1 MLVDTAGLK
10 EMTIMFSFR
19 TVSAVSILGLL
30 VTLAGCS
37 GAAESGSGS
46 DTTGTAR
53 SEVAAQRDERG
64 PRGPHR
70 GGPGGGGLLV
80 AALHEPSLN
89 LTAEQTSTIKGALDA
104 SRPQPPQGGGF
115 DKAKVAPLAAG
126 IRAGK
131 VDASMFPAKPDFAAH
146 QAAEA
151 KALTTLHDT
160 LSADQR
166 QALVA
171 AVKSRA
177 GEHGP
182 KGDHGGPKGDG
193 PKGDHKG
200 KGPHGPHAG
209 GPGGGPMMH
218 GMLADLNLTD
228 AQKEQL
234 RAKREADRPAP
245 PTDEQKAQWKA
256 QHEAMKGQMDAKL
269 QTFASGSSD
278 ANAFVAKPEGVGPKA
293 GGEDRMVKEMNDVLS
308 VLDANQREALARKI
322 EAGPPARPQGK

>member
-1 MLVDTAGLK
+1 MLVDAAGLK
-10 EMTIMFSFR
+10 EMTTMFSFR
-19 TVSAVSILGLL
+19 TVSAASILGLL

-37 GAAESGSGS
+37 GAAESGTGS

-53 SEVAAQRDERG
+53 SEVAAQRDDRG

-70 GGPGGGGLLV
+70 GPGGGGLLV
-80 AALHEPSLN
+80 AALHEPTLN

-104 SRPQPPQGGGF
+104 SRPQPPQGAGF
-115 DKAKVAPLAAG
+115 DRSKVAPLAAG

-131 VDASMFPAKPDFAAH
+131 VDASMFPSKPDFAAH

-160 LSADQR
+160 LSAEQR

-171 AVKSRA
+171 AVKGRA

-182 KGDHGGPKGDG
+182 KGDGPKDG
-193 PKGDHKG
+193 PRGDHKG

-209 GPGGGPMMH
+209 GPGGGPMH

-234 RAKREADRPAP
+234 KAKHEADRPAP

-269 QTFASGSSD
+269 QTFAAGSFD
-278 ANAFVAKPEGVGPKA
+278 ANAFVAKPEGAGPKA

-308 VLDANQREALARKI
+308 VLDASQREALARKI
-322 EAGPPARPQGK
+322 EAGPPARPAK